1 MAEEKPQ
8 KITRQFIVK
17 EPGLKGKHD
26 TPTVI
31 FRNATGTEQL
41 KIVLGSKSFIL
52 SCRATTSRKKKRKN
66 KPLLTPFL
74 FLFPLETTL
83 T

>member
-41 KIVLGSKSFIL
+41 KIVLGSKSLLKDYPVNAVFVMDLTIHPQL
-52 SCRATTSRKKKRKN
+52 SGDD
-66 KPLLTPFL
+66 
-74 FLFPLETTL
+74 LEEKEEEE
-83 T
+83 